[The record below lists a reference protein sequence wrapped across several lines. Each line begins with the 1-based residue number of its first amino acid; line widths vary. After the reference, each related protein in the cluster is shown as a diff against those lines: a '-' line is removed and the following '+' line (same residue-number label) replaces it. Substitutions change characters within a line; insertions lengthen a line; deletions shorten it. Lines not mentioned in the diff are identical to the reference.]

1 MAKKNEETFKDLV
14 NNVDKVTD
22 EVESL
27 NNALGGIAGNIQK
40 AVSETEFLDEA
51 AKKTA
56 KSFERDLVGALKAVA
71 KSNTDIGVLQKK
83 MVEGTKLDASER
95 KKLGAL
101 LKRQEYDRAKAMEAA
116 NQLRR
121 EGVEIDLEQEVIMGE
136 ELDKA
141 QELGNA
147 AKNLN
152 DKQIL
157 QKGLL
162 KNILISMGGIAG
174 AFGKSGFGAAL
185 MNKEVSG
192 TQKILALSELSFKYI
207 VQALLRASAN
217 VVKLQRALGIS
228 KDNAKDLQESF
239 LAIQVNSEK
248 AYISS
253 LRLNEAFTS
262 LSSQTGLV
270 ADFSDDTLENFVFL
284 TKQLGMSNAEASK
297 MTMLFALQGKSTGEI
312 YSNIDDTV
320 NAFNKQNRTGI
331 SLRAIYKD
339 IATASSS
346 MVVSL
351 GMSTGLLTEVALQ
364 AERLGLSLASTEQI
378 MDGLLN
384 FEKSIES
391 ELAFQLVTGREIN
404 LNKARGLALANDYNG
419 VLAEIGNQEEILNA
433 FATDNRVAQQL
444 AADALSISKE
454 QLAEMVLK
462 SEYQNLL
469 KDDFIEK
476 YGEQNYLA
484 MEELSA
490 QEELNMALEKM
501 QSALGDLAIKALPIV
516 EAITGMLSSTKA
528 LKIVLGAI
536 VGLSFAK
543 MIGSLVSLIASLA
556 TATSLSIGLASALTF
571 GVAATAII
579 GGGLAMNAMINDIE
593 EEQASK
599 VRGIKVEDFTISTH
613 PKDTLVMAGGT
624 KLGVNGG
631 DDQYSRDV
639 LEYLKTI
646 AMKENR
652 IYMGSE
658 EVGTAF
664 AKDYSGLG

>member
-1 MAKKNEETFKDLV
+1 MAKKNNEFKDLI
-14 NNVDKVTD
+14 NDAGKVAD
-22 EVESL
+22 EVRDMNS
-27 NNALGGIAGNIQK
+27 ALTSVSANIQQ
-40 AVSETEFLDEA
+40 AVSQTQFLDAA

-83 MVEGTKLDASER
+83 MLEGTKLDASER
-95 KKLGAL
+95 RKLGVL
-101 LKRQEYDRAKAMEAA
+101 LKRQQYDQAKAMEAA
-116 NQLRR
+116 NQLRK
-121 EGVEIDLEQEVIMGE
+121 EGVDINIEDEAVMGE
-136 ELDKA
+136 RLDNA
-141 QELGNA
+141 QELGKE

-174 AFGKSGFGAAL
+174 AFGKSGLGAAL

-192 TQKILALSELSFKYI
+192 TQKLLALSEISFKYI
-207 VQALLRASAN
+207 LQAILRASAN
-217 VVKLQRALGIS
+217 VTKLQKALGIS
-228 KDNAKDLQESF
+228 KDNAKDLQQSF
-239 LAIQVNSEK
+239 LLIQLSSEK

-253 LRLNEAFTS
+253 LRLNEAFTA

-284 TKQLGMSNAEASK
+284 TKQLGMSNDQATK
-297 MTMLFALQGKSTGEI
+297 MTMLFALTGKSSDEI

-320 NAFNKQNRTGI
+320 NAFNKQNKTGI

-339 IATASSS
+339 IASASAS

-351 GMSTGLLTEVALQ
+351 GKSPELLTQAALQ
-364 AERLGLSLASTEQI
+364 AERLGLSLSSTEQI

-404 LNKARGLALANDYNG
+404 LNRARGLALANDYEG
-419 VLAEIGNQEEILNA
+419 VLKEVGKNEEILLA
-433 FATDNRVAQQL
+433 FQTDNRVAQQL
-444 AADALSISKE
+444 AADALNLSKE

-469 KDDFIEK
+469 KDDFVAK

-484 MEELSA
+484 MEELSV
-490 QEELNMALEKM
+490 QEEMNMALEKM
-501 QSALGDLAIKALPIV
+501 QAALGDLAIKALPIV
-516 EAITGMLSSTKA
+516 EAITEMLSSTKA

-536 VGLSFAK
+536 IGLSFAK
-543 MIGSLVSLIASLA
+543 MIGSLVSLIISLS

-571 GVAATAII
+571 GVAAAAII
-579 GGGLAMNAMINDIE
+579 AGGMAMNAMIDDIE
-593 EEQASK
+593 EKQSSK
-599 VRGIKVEDFTISTH
+599 VNGIKVEDFTISTH

-646 AMKENR
+646 AMKESR

>member
-1 MAKKNEETFKDLV
+1 MAKKNEEFKDLI
-14 NNVDKVTD
+14 NSAGDVTKAIGD
-22 EVESL
+22 MNS
-27 NNALGGIAGNIQK
+27 ALGGISGEIQK
-40 AVSETEFLDEA
+40 AVSETEFLDKA
-51 AKKTA
+51 AQKTA
-56 KSFERDLVGALKAVA
+56 KSFERDLVGALKSVA

-101 LKRQEYDRAKAMEAA
+101 LKRQEFDRAKAMEAA
-116 NQLRR
+116 NQLRK
-121 EGVEIDLEQEVIMGE
+121 EGVDIDLEDEIIMGE
-136 ELDKA
+136 QLDNA
-141 QELGNA
+141 QGLGKE

-162 KNILISMGGIAG
+162 RNILISMGGIAG

-185 MNKEVSG
+185 MNKEIST
-192 TQKILALSELSFKYI
+192 TQKLLALSEISFKYI

-228 KDNAKDLQESF
+228 ADNARDLQESF
-239 LAIQVNSEK
+239 AVIQLNSEK
-248 AYISS
+248 AYVSS
-253 LRLNEAFTS
+253 LRLNDAFTT

-270 ADFSDDTLENFVFL
+270 ANFSDDTLENFVFL
-284 TKQLGMSNAEASK
+284 TKQLGMSNDQATK
-297 MTMLFALQGKSTGEI
+297 MTMLFSLTGKSSEEI

-320 NAFNKQNRTGI
+320 NAFNKQNKTGI

-339 IATASSS
+339 MATASSS
-346 MVVSL
+346 MIVSL
-351 GMSTGLLTEVALQ
+351 GKSPELLMQAALQ
-364 AERLGLSLASTEQI
+364 AERLGLSLSTTEQI

-404 LNKARGLALANDYNG
+404 LNTARSLALANDYEG
-419 VLAEIGNQEEILNA
+419 VLKEIGNLEAVRNA
-433 FATDNRVAQQL
+433 FATGNRIEQQL
-444 AADALSISKE
+444 AADSLNISKE
-454 QLAEMVLK
+454 QLAEMVMK
-462 SEYQNLL
+462 YEYQNLL
-469 KDDFIEK
+469 RDEFIQL
-476 YGEQNYLA
+476 YGEQSYLA

-490 QEELNMALEKM
+490 QESLNMALEKM
-501 QSALGDLAIKALPIV
+501 QASLADIAIKLEPLVTNLAS
-516 EAITGMLSSTKA
+516 MLDNTTA
-528 LKIVLGAI
+528 LKFVLGSI
-536 VGLSFAK
+536 IGLSFARV
-543 MIGSLVSLIASLA
+543 IGSLVSMIASLV
-556 TATSLSIGLASALTF
+556 TATGLSIGLASALTL
-571 GVAATAII
+571 GVGAIAITAGIASI
-579 GGGLAMNAMINDIE
+579 YAMMDDME
-593 EEQASK
+593 TKQDSK
-599 VRGIKVEDFTISTH
+599 VNNLKVEDFTISTH

>member
-1 MAKKNEETFKDLV
+1 MAKKNEEFKDLV
-14 NNVDKVTD
+14 NSADNVTQAIMDMN
-22 EVESL
+22 S
-27 NNALGGIAGNIQK
+27 ALGGVSGQIQQ
-40 AVSETEFLDEA
+40 AVSETEFLDKA
-51 AKKTA
+51 AQRTA
-56 KSFERDLVGALKAVA
+56 KSFEKDLVGALKAVT
-71 KSNTDIGVLQKK
+71 KSNTEIGILQKK
-83 MVEGTKLDASER
+83 MLDGTKLDTQER

-101 LKRQEYDRAKAMEAA
+101 LKRQELDQARIQEAGIQLRKEGVDINLEAA
-116 NQLRR
+116 MALGEQL
-121 EGVEIDLEQEVIMGE
+121 DN
-136 ELDKA
+136 A
-141 QELGNA
+141 QELGKE

-157 QKGLL
+157 SKGIL

-174 AFGKSGFGAAL
+174 AFGQSGFGAAL
-185 MNKEVSG
+185 MNKEISA
-192 TQKILALSELSFKYI
+192 TQKLLALSELSFKYI
-207 VQALLRASAN
+207 VQAVLRASAN

-228 KDNAKDLQESF
+228 ADNARDLQESF
-239 LAIQVNSEK
+239 AVIQLNSEK
-248 AYISS
+248 AYVSS
-253 LRLNEAFTS
+253 LRLNEAFTT

-270 ADFSDDTLENFVFL
+270 ANFSDDTLENFVFL
-284 TKQLGMSNAEASK
+284 TKQLGMSNDQATK
-297 MTMLFALQGKSTGEI
+297 MTMLFSLTGKSSEEI

-320 NAFNKQNRTGI
+320 NAFNKQNKTGI

-339 IATASSS
+339 IASASAS

-351 GMSTGLLTEVALQ
+351 GKSPELLTQAALQ
-364 AERLGLSLASTEQI
+364 AERLGLSLSSTEQI

-404 LNKARGLALANDYNG
+404 LNKARGLALDNDYAG
-419 VLAEIGNQEEILNA
+419 VLEEIGGLEEIRNA
-433 FATDNRVAQQL
+433 FATDNRIAQQL
-444 AADALSISKE
+444 AADALNISKE

-462 SEYQNLL
+462 EEYQNLL
-469 KDDFIEK
+469 RDEFVAK

-490 QEELNMALEKM
+490 QESLNMALEKM
-501 QSALGDLAIKALPIV
+501 QSALADIAIKLEPLVTNLAS
-516 EAITGMLSSTKA
+516 MLDNTTA
-528 LKIVLGAI
+528 LKFVLGSI
-536 VGLSFAK
+536 IGLSFARV
-543 MIGSLVSLIASLA
+543 IGSLVSMIASLV
-556 TATSLSIGLASALTF
+556 TATGLSIGLASALTL
-571 GVAATAII
+571 GVGAIAITAGIASI
-579 GGGLAMNAMINDIE
+579 YAMMDDMEAKQE
-593 EEQASK
+593 SK
-599 VRGIKVEDFTISTH
+599 VNGLDVEDFTIRTH

-631 DDQYSRDV
+631 DDQYSKDV

>member
-1 MAKKNEETFKDLV
+1 MAKKNEEFKDLI
-14 NNVDKVTD
+14 NSADDVTKAIGD
-22 EVESL
+22 MNS
-27 NNALGGIAGNIQK
+27 ALGGISGEIQK
-40 AVSETEFLDEA
+40 AVSETEFLDKA

-56 KSFERDLVGALKAVA
+56 KSFERDLVGALKAVT

-121 EGVEIDLEQEVIMGE
+121 EGVDIDLEDEVIMGE
-136 ELDKA
+136 QLDNA
-141 QELGNA
+141 QELGKE

-185 MNKEVSG
+185 MNKEISAA
-192 TQKILALSELSFKYI
+192 QKVLALSELSFKYI
-207 VQALLRASAN
+207 VQALLRASTN

-228 KDNAKDLQESF
+228 ADNARDLQESF
-239 LAIQVNSEK
+239 LLIQLNSEK
-248 AYISS
+248 AYVSS
-253 LRLNEAFTS
+253 LRLNEAFTT

-270 ADFSDDTLENFVFL
+270 ANFSADTLENFVFL
-284 TKQLGMSNAEASK
+284 TKQLGMSNDQATK
-297 MTMLFALQGKSTGEI
+297 MTMLFALTGKSSDEI

-320 NAFNKQNRTGI
+320 NAFNKQNKTGI

-339 IATASSS
+339 MATASTS

-351 GMSTGLLTEVALQ
+351 GKSPELLMQAALQ

-391 ELAFQLVTGREIN
+391 ELAFQLVTGEQIN
-404 LNKARGLALANDYNG
+404 LNTARSLALANDYEG
-419 VLAEIGNQEEILNA
+419 VLKEIGNLEAVRNA
-433 FATDNRVAQQL
+433 FATGNRIEQQL
-444 AADALSISKE
+444 AADSLNISKE
-454 QLAEMVLK
+454 QLAEMVMK
-462 SEYQNLL
+462 YEYQNLL
-469 KDDFIEK
+469 RDEFIQL

-490 QEELNMALEKM
+490 QESLNMALEKM
-501 QSALGDLAIKALPIV
+501 QSSLADLAIKLEPIV
-516 EAITGMLSSTKA
+516 TSLADMLNSTTA
-528 LKIVLGAI
+528 LKTVLGAI
-536 VGLSFAK
+536 IGLSFAK
-543 MIGSLVSLIASLA
+543 MIGSLISLIMSLA
-556 TATSLSIGLASALTF
+556 TATGLSIGLASALTL
-571 GVAATAII
+571 
-579 GGGLAMNAMINDIE
+579 GGAVIAVGAGIAAMNAMINDVQ
-593 EEQASK
+593 EEQTSK
-599 VRGIKVEDFTISTH
+599 VKGIKVEDFTISTH

-646 AMKENR
+646 AMKESR

>member
-1 MAKKNEETFKDLV
+1 MAKKNEEFKDLI
-14 NNVDKVTD
+14 NSADDVTKAIGD
-22 EVESL
+22 MNS
-27 NNALGGIAGNIQK
+27 ALGGISGEIQK
-40 AVSETEFLDEA
+40 AVSETEFLDKA

-121 EGVEIDLEQEVIMGE
+121 EGVDIDLEDEVIMGE
-136 ELDKA
+136 QLDNA
-141 QELGNA
+141 QELGKE

-185 MNKEVSG
+185 MNKEISAA
-192 TQKILALSELSFKYI
+192 QKVLALSELSFKYI
-207 VQALLRASAN
+207 VQALLRASTN

-228 KDNAKDLQESF
+228 ADNARDLQESF
-239 LAIQVNSEK
+239 LLIQLNSEK
-248 AYISS
+248 AYVSS
-253 LRLNEAFTS
+253 LRLNEAFTT

-270 ADFSDDTLENFVFL
+270 ANFSADTLENFVFL
-284 TKQLGMSNAEASK
+284 TKQLGMSNDQATK
-297 MTMLFALQGKSTGEI
+297 MTMLFALTGKSSDEI

-320 NAFNKQNRTGI
+320 NAFNKQNKTGI

-339 IATASSS
+339 MATASTS

-351 GMSTGLLTEVALQ
+351 GKSPELLMQAALQ

-391 ELAFQLVTGREIN
+391 ELAFQLVTGEQIN
-404 LNKARGLALANDYNG
+404 LNTARSLALANDYEG
-419 VLAEIGNQEEILNA
+419 VLKEIGNLEAVRNA
-433 FATDNRVAQQL
+433 FATGNRIEQQL
-444 AADALSISKE
+444 AADSLNISKE
-454 QLAEMVLK
+454 QLAEMVMK
-462 SEYQNLL
+462 YEYQNLL
-469 KDDFIEK
+469 RDEFIQL

-490 QEELNMALEKM
+490 QESLNMALEKM
-501 QSALGDLAIKALPIV
+501 QSSLADLAIKLEPIV
-516 EAITGMLSSTKA
+516 TSLADMLNSTTA
-528 LKIVLGAI
+528 LKTVLGAI
-536 VGLSFAK
+536 IGLSFAK
-543 MIGSLVSLIASLA
+543 MIGSLISLIMSLA
-556 TATSLSIGLASALTF
+556 TATGLSIGLASALTL
-571 GVAATAII
+571 
-579 GGGLAMNAMINDIE
+579 GGAVIAVGAGIAAMNAMINDVQ
-593 EEQASK
+593 EEQTSK
-599 VRGIKVEDFTISTH
+599 VKGIKVEDFTISTH

-646 AMKENR
+646 AMKESR

>member
-1 MAKKNEETFKDLV
+1 MAKKNEEFKDLV
-14 NNVDKVTD
+14 NSADNVTQAIMDMN
-22 EVESL
+22 S
-27 NNALGGIAGNIQK
+27 ALGGVSGQIQQ
-40 AVSETEFLDEA
+40 AVSETEFLDKA
-51 AKKTA
+51 AQRTA
-56 KSFERDLVGALKAVA
+56 KSFEKDLVGALKAVT
-71 KSNTDIGVLQKK
+71 KSNTEIGILQKK
-83 MVEGTKLDASER
+83 MLDGTKLDTQER

-101 LKRQEYDRAKAMEAA
+101 LKRQELDQARIQEAGIQLRKEGVDINLEAA
-116 NQLRR
+116 MALGEQL
-121 EGVEIDLEQEVIMGE
+121 DN
-136 ELDKA
+136 A
-141 QELGNA
+141 QELGKE

-157 QKGLL
+157 SKGIL

-174 AFGKSGFGAAL
+174 AFGQSGFGAAL
-185 MNKEVSG
+185 MNKEISA
-192 TQKILALSELSFKYI
+192 TQKLLALSELSFKYI
-207 VQALLRASAN
+207 VQAVLRASAN

-228 KDNAKDLQESF
+228 ADNARDLQKSF
-239 LAIQVNSEK
+239 AIIQLNSEK
-248 AYISS
+248 AYVSS
-253 LRLNEAFTS
+253 LRLNEAFTT

-270 ADFSDDTLENFVFL
+270 ANFSDDTLENFVFL
-284 TKQLGMSNAEASK
+284 TKQLGMSNDQATK
-297 MTMLFALQGKSTGEI
+297 MTMLFSLTGKSSEEI

-320 NAFNKQNRTGI
+320 NAFNKQNKTGI

-339 IATASSS
+339 IASASAS

-351 GMSTGLLTEVALQ
+351 GKSPELLTQAALQ
-364 AERLGLSLASTEQI
+364 AERLGLSLSSTEQI

-404 LNKARGLALANDYNG
+404 LNKARGLALDNDYAG
-419 VLAEIGNQEEILNA
+419 VLEEIGGLEEIRNA
-433 FATDNRVAQQL
+433 FATDNRIAQQL
-444 AADALSISKE
+444 AADALNISKE

-462 SEYQNLL
+462 EEYQNLL
-469 KDDFIEK
+469 RDEFVAK

-490 QEELNMALEKM
+490 QESLNMALEKM
-501 QSALGDLAIKALPIV
+501 QSALADIAIKLEPLVTNLAS
-516 EAITGMLSSTKA
+516 MLNNTTA
-528 LKIVLGAI
+528 LKFVLGSI
-536 VGLSFAK
+536 IGLSFARV
-543 MIGSLVSLIASLA
+543 IGSLVSMIASLV
-556 TATSLSIGLASALTF
+556 TATGLSIGLASALTL
-571 GVAATAII
+571 GVGAIAITAGIASI
-579 GGGLAMNAMINDIE
+579 YAMMDDMEAKQE
-593 EEQASK
+593 SK
-599 VRGIKVEDFTISTH
+599 VNGLDVEDFTIRTH

-631 DDQYSRDV
+631 DDQYSKDV

>member
-1 MAKKNEETFKDLV
+1 MAKKNEEFKDLV
-14 NNVDKVTD
+14 NSADNVTQAIMDMN
-22 EVESL
+22 S
-27 NNALGGIAGNIQK
+27 ALGGVSGQIQQ
-40 AVSETEFLDEA
+40 AVSETEFLDKA
-51 AKKTA
+51 AQRTA
-56 KSFERDLVGALKAVA
+56 KSFEKDLVGALKAVT
-71 KSNTDIGVLQKK
+71 KSNTEIGILQKK
-83 MVEGTKLDASER
+83 MLDGTKLDTQER

-101 LKRQEYDRAKAMEAA
+101 LKRQELDQARIQEAGIQLRKEGVDINLEAA
-116 NQLRR
+116 MALGEQL
-121 EGVEIDLEQEVIMGE
+121 DN
-136 ELDKA
+136 A
-141 QELGNA
+141 QELGKE

-157 QKGLL
+157 SKGIL

-174 AFGKSGFGAAL
+174 AFGQSGFGAAL
-185 MNKEVSG
+185 MNKEISA
-192 TQKILALSELSFKYI
+192 TQKLLALSELSFKYI
-207 VQALLRASAN
+207 VQAVLRASAN

-228 KDNAKDLQESF
+228 ADNARDLQESF
-239 LAIQVNSEK
+239 AVIQLNSEK
-248 AYISS
+248 AYVSS
-253 LRLNEAFTS
+253 LRLNEAFTT

-270 ADFSDDTLENFVFL
+270 ANFSDDTLENFVFL
-284 TKQLGMSNAEASK
+284 TKQLGMSNDQATK
-297 MTMLFALQGKSTGEI
+297 MTMLFSLTGKSSEEI

-320 NAFNKQNRTGI
+320 NAFNKQNKTGI

-339 IATASSS
+339 IASASAS

-351 GMSTGLLTEVALQ
+351 GKSPELLTQAALQ
-364 AERLGLSLASTEQI
+364 AERLGLSLSSTEQI

-404 LNKARGLALANDYNG
+404 LNKARGLALDNDYAG
-419 VLAEIGNQEEILNA
+419 VLEEIGGLEEIRNA
-433 FATDNRVAQQL
+433 FATDNRIAQQL
-444 AADALSISKE
+444 AADALNISKE

-462 SEYQNLL
+462 EEYQNLL
-469 KDDFIEK
+469 RDEFVAK

-490 QEELNMALEKM
+490 QESLNMALEKM
-501 QSALGDLAIKALPIV
+501 QSALADIAIKLEPLVTNLAS
-516 EAITGMLSSTKA
+516 MLNNTTA
-528 LKIVLGAI
+528 LKFVLGSI
-536 VGLSFAK
+536 IGLSFARV
-543 MIGSLVSLIASLA
+543 IGSLVSMIASLV
-556 TATSLSIGLASALTF
+556 TATGLSIGLASALTL
-571 GVAATAII
+571 GVGAIAITAGIASI
-579 GGGLAMNAMINDIE
+579 YAMMDDMEAKQE
-593 EEQASK
+593 SK
-599 VRGIKVEDFTISTH
+599 VNGLDVEDFTIRTH

-631 DDQYSRDV
+631 DDQYSKDV

>member
-1 MAKKNEETFKDLV
+1 MAKKNEEFKDLV
-14 NNVDKVTD
+14 NSADNVTQAIMDMN
-22 EVESL
+22 S
-27 NNALGGIAGNIQK
+27 ALGGVSGQIQQ
-40 AVSETEFLDEA
+40 AVSETEFLDKA
-51 AKKTA
+51 AQRTA
-56 KSFERDLVGALKAVA
+56 KSFEKDLVGALKAVT
-71 KSNTDIGVLQKK
+71 KSNTEIGILQKK
-83 MVEGTKLDASER
+83 MLDGTKLDTQER

-101 LKRQEYDRAKAMEAA
+101 LKRQELDQARIQEAGIQLRKEGVDINLEAA
-116 NQLRR
+116 MALGEQL
-121 EGVEIDLEQEVIMGE
+121 DN
-136 ELDKA
+136 A
-141 QELGNA
+141 QELGKE

-157 QKGLL
+157 SKGIL

-174 AFGKSGFGAAL
+174 AFGQSGFGAAL
-185 MNKEVSG
+185 MNKEISA
-192 TQKILALSELSFKYI
+192 TQKLLALSELSFKYI
-207 VQALLRASAN
+207 VQAVLRASAN

-228 KDNAKDLQESF
+228 ADNARDLQESF
-239 LAIQVNSEK
+239 AVIQLNSEK
-248 AYISS
+248 AYVSS
-253 LRLNEAFTS
+253 LRLNEAFTT

-270 ADFSDDTLENFVFL
+270 ANFSDDTLENFVFL
-284 TKQLGMSNAEASK
+284 TKQLGMSNDQATK
-297 MTMLFALQGKSTGEI
+297 MTMLFSLTGKSSEEI

-320 NAFNKQNRTGI
+320 NAFNKQNKTGI

-339 IATASSS
+339 IASASAS

-351 GMSTGLLTEVALQ
+351 GKSPELLTQAALQ
-364 AERLGLSLASTEQI
+364 AERLGLSLSSTEQI

-404 LNKARGLALANDYNG
+404 LNKARGLALDNDYAG
-419 VLAEIGNQEEILNA
+419 VLEEIGGLEEIRNA
-433 FATDNRVAQQL
+433 FATDNRIAQQL
-444 AADALSISKE
+444 AADALNISKE

-462 SEYQNLL
+462 EEYQNLL
-469 KDDFIEK
+469 RDEFVAK

-490 QEELNMALEKM
+490 QESLNMALEKM
-501 QSALGDLAIKALPIV
+501 QSALADIAIKLEPLVTNLAS
-516 EAITGMLSSTKA
+516 MLDNTTA
-528 LKIVLGAI
+528 LKFVLGSI
-536 VGLSFAK
+536 IGLSFARV
-543 MIGSLVSLIASLA
+543 IGSLVSMIASLV
-556 TATSLSIGLASALTF
+556 TATG
-571 GVAATAII
+571 
-579 GGGLAMNAMINDIE
+579 
-593 EEQASK
+593 K
-599 VRGIKVEDFTISTH
+599 VNNLKVEDFTISTH

>member
-1 MAKKNEETFKDLV
+1 MAKKNEEFKDLV
-14 NNVDKVTD
+14 NSADNVTQAIMDMN
-22 EVESL
+22 S
-27 NNALGGIAGNIQK
+27 ALGGVSGQIQQ
-40 AVSETEFLDEA
+40 AVSETEFLDKA
-51 AKKTA
+51 AQRTA
-56 KSFERDLVGALKAVA
+56 KSFEKDLVGALKAVT
-71 KSNTDIGVLQKK
+71 KSNTEIGILQKK
-83 MVEGTKLDASER
+83 MLDGTKLDTQER

-101 LKRQEYDRAKAMEAA
+101 LKRQELDQARIQEAGIQLRKEGVDINLEAA
-116 NQLRR
+116 MALGEQL
-121 EGVEIDLEQEVIMGE
+121 DN
-136 ELDKA
+136 A
-141 QELGNA
+141 QELGKE

-157 QKGLL
+157 SKGIL

-174 AFGKSGFGAAL
+174 AFGQSGFGAAL
-185 MNKEVSG
+185 MNKEISA
-192 TQKILALSELSFKYI
+192 TQKLLALSELSFKYI
-207 VQALLRASAN
+207 VQAVLRASAN

-228 KDNAKDLQESF
+228 ADNARDLQESF
-239 LAIQVNSEK
+239 AVIQLNSEK
-248 AYISS
+248 AYVSS
-253 LRLNEAFTS
+253 LRLNEAFTT

-270 ADFSDDTLENFVFL
+270 ANFSDDTLENFVFL
-284 TKQLGMSNAEASK
+284 TKQLGMSNDQATK
-297 MTMLFALQGKSTGEI
+297 MTMLFSLTGKSSEEI

-320 NAFNKQNRTGI
+320 NAFNKQNKTGI

-339 IATASSS
+339 IASASAS

-351 GMSTGLLTEVALQ
+351 GKSPELLTQAALQ
-364 AERLGLSLASTEQI
+364 AERLGLSLSSTEQI

-404 LNKARGLALANDYNG
+404 LNKARGLALDNDYAG
-419 VLAEIGNQEEILNA
+419 VLEEIGGLEEIRNA
-433 FATDNRVAQQL
+433 FATDNRIAQQL
-444 AADALSISKE
+444 AADALNISKE

-462 SEYQNLL
+462 EEYQNLL
-469 KDDFIEK
+469 RDEFVAK

-490 QEELNMALEKM
+490 QESLNMALEKM
-501 QSALGDLAIKALPIV
+501 QSALADIAIKLEPLVTNLAS
-516 EAITGMLSSTKA
+516 MLDNTTA
-528 LKIVLGAI
+528 LKWVLGAI
-536 VGLSFAK
+536 VGLSFARV
-543 MIGSLVSLIASLA
+543 IGSLVSMIASLV
-556 TATSLSIGLASALTF
+556 TATGLSIGLASALTL
-571 GVAATAII
+571 GVGAIAITAGIASI
-579 GGGLAMNAMINDIE
+579 YAMMDDMEAKQE
-593 EEQASK
+593 SK
-599 VRGIKVEDFTISTH
+599 VNGLDVEDFTIRTH

-631 DDQYSRDV
+631 DDQYSKDV

>member
-1 MAKKNEETFKDLV
+1 MAKKNEEFKDLI
-14 NNVDKVTD
+14 NSAGDVTKAIGD
-22 EVESL
+22 MNS
-27 NNALGGIAGNIQK
+27 ALGGISGEIQK
-40 AVSETEFLDEA
+40 AVSETEFLDKA
-51 AKKTA
+51 AQKTA
-56 KSFERDLVGALKAVA
+56 KSFERDLVGALKSVA

-101 LKRQEYDRAKAMEAA
+101 LKRQEFDRAKAMEAA
-116 NQLRR
+116 NQLRK
-121 EGVEIDLEQEVIMGE
+121 EGVDIDLEDEIIMGE
-136 ELDKA
+136 QLDNA
-141 QELGNA
+141 QGLGKE

-162 KNILISMGGIAG
+162 RNILISMGGIAG
-174 AFGKSGFGAAL
+174 AFGKSGFGVAL
-185 MNKEVSG
+185 MNKEIST
-192 TQKILALSELSFKYI
+192 TQKLLALSEISFKYI

-228 KDNAKDLQESF
+228 ADNARDLQESF
-239 LAIQVNSEK
+239 AVIQLNSEK
-248 AYISS
+248 AYVSS
-253 LRLNEAFTS
+253 LRLNDAFTT

-270 ADFSDDTLENFVFL
+270 ANFSDDTLENFVFL
-284 TKQLGMSNAEASK
+284 TKQLGMSNDQATK
-297 MTMLFALQGKSTGEI
+297 MTMLFSLTGKSSEEI

-320 NAFNKQNRTGI
+320 NAFNKQNKTGI

-339 IATASSS
+339 MATASSS
-346 MVVSL
+346 MIVSL
-351 GMSTGLLTEVALQ
+351 GKSPELLMQAALQ
-364 AERLGLSLASTEQI
+364 AERLGLSLSTTEQI

-404 LNKARGLALANDYNG
+404 LNTARSLALANDYEG
-419 VLAEIGNQEEILNA
+419 VLKEIGNLEAVRNA
-433 FATDNRVAQQL
+433 FATGNRIEQQL
-444 AADALSISKE
+444 AADSLNISKE
-454 QLAEMVLK
+454 QLAEMVMK
-462 SEYQNLL
+462 YEYQNLL
-469 KDDFIEK
+469 RDEFIQL
-476 YGEQNYLA
+476 YGEQSYLA

-490 QEELNMALEKM
+490 QESLNMALEKM
-501 QSALGDLAIKALPIV
+501 QASLADIAIKLEPLVTNLAS
-516 EAITGMLSSTKA
+516 MLDNTTA
-528 LKIVLGAI
+528 LKFVLGSI
-536 VGLSFAK
+536 IGLSFARV
-543 MIGSLVSLIASLA
+543 IGSLVSMIASLV
-556 TATSLSIGLASALTF
+556 TATGLSIGLASALTL
-571 GVAATAII
+571 GVGAIAITAGIASI
-579 GGGLAMNAMINDIE
+579 YAMMDDME
-593 EEQASK
+593 TKQDSK
-599 VRGIKVEDFTISTH
+599 VNNLKVEDFTISTH